1 MFDMP
6 FMISALVFMG
16 VLLFITA
23 TYSLVKTSEEHRH
36 VIRKLKFGIL
46 TRTNPDDTGLS
57 VMERL
62 GKHFIGGI
70 TRLGDLA
77 RPKGENEASRIERD
91 LWHAGFRAKNA
102 TIFYFGAKVF
112 LAILLPSLVI
122 VSQAYAYR
130 IKVAVLI
137 VPIIVIS
144 FFIGFYLPDL
154 YMRFRVRR
162 RKRRI
167 LEGFPD
173 ALDLMVVCVEA
184 GMGLD
189 QALNRVTEE
198 MKMTN
203 KPLYEE
209 FRQLILELRAGKS
222 RRDAL
227 RSLAQRMDL
236 EDVNSLVTLLI
247 QTDRFGTSIAQALR
261 VHSDGMRTR
270 RHQRAE
276 EMAAKLPVKLLFPLI
291 MFVFPSLFVAILG
304 PTLIQVFRLWSGWS
318 AH

>member
-1 MFDMP
+1 MTGMP
-6 FMISALVFMG
+6 LLISALVFMG
-16 VLLFITA
+16 VLLLITA
-23 TYSLVKTSEEHRH
+23 TYSFVKTTEEHRH

-46 TRTNPDDTGLS
+46 KSTNVDDTGLS
-57 VMERL
+57 SMERL
-62 GKHFIGGI
+62 RRRLIVGI
-70 TRLGDLA
+70 THLGDFA
-77 RPKGENEASRIERD
+77 RPKGENETSRIERN
-91 LWHAGFRAKNA
+91 LLHAGFRAKNA

-112 LAILLPSLVI
+112 LALLLPSLVLF
-122 VSQAYAYR
+122 SQAYAYR
-130 IKVAVLI
+130 VKVAVLLI
-137 VPIIVIS
+137 PIIVIS
-144 FFIGFYLPDL
+144 FIIGFYLPDL
-154 YMRFRVRR
+154 YMRFKVGR

-198 MKMTN
+198 IKMTN

-236 EDVNSLVTLLI
+236 EDVSSLVTLLI

-291 MFVFPSLFVAILG
+291 IFIFPSLFVAILG
-304 PTLIQVFRLWSGWS
+304 PTLIQVFRLWSGW
-318 AH
+318 ARH

>member
-1 MFDMP
+1 MTGMP
-6 FMISALVFMG
+6 LLISTLIFMG
-16 VLLFITA
+16 VLLFISA
-23 TYSLVKTSEEHRH
+23 AYSLVKTTEEHRH

-46 TRTNPDDTGLS
+46 KSTNPDSTGLS
-57 VMERL
+57 VVERL
-62 GKHFIGGI
+62 RRGFVNGI
-70 TRLGDLA
+70 TRMGNVA
-77 RPKGENEASRIERD
+77 RPKGENEASRIEQN
-91 LWHAGFRAKNA
+91 LLHAGFRTKNA

-112 LAILLPSLVI
+112 MALLLPSLVLL
-122 VSQAYAYR
+122 SQAYAYR

-137 VPIIVIS
+137 IPILVLA
-144 FFIGFYLPDL
+144 FVIGFYLPDL
-154 YMRFRVRR
+154 YTKYRVER

-198 MKMTN
+198 IKMTN

-247 QTDRFGTSIAQALR
+247 QTDRFGTSVAQALR

-291 MFVFPSLFVAILG
+291 IFIFPSLFVAILG

-318 AH
+318 GH